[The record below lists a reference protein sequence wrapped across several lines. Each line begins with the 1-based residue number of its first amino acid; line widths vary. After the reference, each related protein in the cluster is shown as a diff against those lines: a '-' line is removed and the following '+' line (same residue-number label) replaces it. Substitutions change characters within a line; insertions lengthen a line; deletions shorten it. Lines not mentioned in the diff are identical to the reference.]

1 MTKVT
6 YLHHSGFMV
15 ETEKNC
21 LVFDYYTDGGKFD
34 NIDLSAFNGKNVFV
48 FVSHFHQ
55 DHYDRNVI
63 FKWKDMNVRYILS
76 KDCMYDKS
84 LENVTVVNA
93 NKGYI
98 IDGVAIETLKS
109 TDEGVAYIV
118 HSDGITIYH
127 AGDLNWWHWEG
138 EEEEF
143 NLDQAKR
150 YQQQMQLL
158 ADALD
163 GNHLD
168 LACIPVDPRLHS
180 DCLRGLLAFDSRVF
194 AKNILPIHFWGDFSV
209 MQTLHDRLSPEL
221 FSRILT
227 VEHPGKVCSNL

>member
-127 AGDLNWWHWEG
+127 AGDLNWWHWNG
-138 EEEEF
+138 ESDAF
-143 NLDQAKR
+143 NNMIKKQYTSEISKIKGVSIDI
-150 YQQQMQLL
+150 
-158 ADALD
+158 
-163 GNHLD
+163 GFV
-168 LACIPVDPRLHS
+168 PVDPRLE
-180 DCLRGLLAFDSRVF
+180 DKYILAIDYLMQNVDIKHVF
-194 AKNILPIHFWGDFSV
+194 PMHFWQEYAIYNKLIGDPR
-209 MQTLHDRLSPEL
+209 TKEYRE
-221 FSRILT
+221 RIEKIT
-227 VEHPGKVCSNL
+227 KPGQVFKL